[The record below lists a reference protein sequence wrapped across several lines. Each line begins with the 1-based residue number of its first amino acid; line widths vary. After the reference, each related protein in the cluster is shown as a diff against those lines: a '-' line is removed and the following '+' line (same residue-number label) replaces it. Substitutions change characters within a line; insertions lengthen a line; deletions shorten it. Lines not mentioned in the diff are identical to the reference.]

1 MCPTPA
7 MFITTSSATTA
18 PMPVRCRLIFH
29 RRETAKHIASQQA
42 AATMNFRR
50 KTTEG
55 ILEIVTAHNT

>member
-1 MCPTPA
+1 
-7 MFITTSSATTA
+7 
-18 PMPVRCRLIFH
+18 MPVRCRLIFH